1 MRTES
6 LGNLAASTSKVS
18 LMLTQVHQ
26 LYIRGIAA
34 FIWLNEKIFFY
45 PALKAF
51 YEKQFKK
58 NESITILDIGANRG
72 QSILFFQNMFPD
84 AEIHSFEPNPR
95 LYKTLVKKFNHPRI
109 HLHEAGV
116 SSSTGTKLF
125 YEHVLDETSGF
136 ELADTD
142 SHYNQ
147 MKNRI
152 LLTPANQSIQ
162 ASYEVKVI
170 ALDNFIETNP
180 LENIDILKIDVE
192 GHEADVLQGAK
203 HLLESRK
210 VRFIQ
215 MERHYDD
222 QYVLSHKTIDDL
234 LTQAGYA
241 EFFRQKHGFGNFFE
255 VIYHH
260 PLISGN

>member
-1 MRTES
+1 M
-6 LGNLAASTSKVS
+6 LSTLHK
-18 LMLTQVHQ
+18 
-26 LYIRGIAA
+26 LYIRSIASV
-34 FIWLNEKIFFY
+34 IWLNEKIFFY
-45 PALKAF
+45 PALKGFYQAAF
-51 YEKQFKK
+51 RGKK
-58 NESITILDIGANRG
+58 AVTVLDIGANRW
-72 QSILFFQNMFPD
+72 QSILFFQHMFPD
-84 AEIHSFEPNPR
+84 AVIHSFEPNPT

-109 HLHEAGV
+109 HLHETGV
-116 SSSTGTKLF
+116 SSTTGTKVF

-136 ELADTD
+136 ELAATD

-147 MKNRI
+147 IKNRI
-152 LLTPANQSIQ
+152 LLTPSNQSIQ

-170 ALDNFIETNP
+170 ALDDFIESNQ
-180 LENIDILKIDVE
+180 LENIDIVKIDVE

-203 HLLESRK
+203 HLLDSRK

-222 QYVLSHKTIDDL
+222 QYALSHKTIDDL

-260 PLISGN
+260 PLASGN